1 MVANQI
7 RNFSRAITYSVLY
20 KAIQILSQAIT
31 ILFLANLTTPE
42 MQGLFYVFWSLIG
55 LQIFVEMGLGGVIQ
69 SYASH
74 IWTTL
79 TIKEG
84 GQLSGEEEQLVKAR
98 ELFVLGKIW
107 FAIGGTILVIILIP
121 VGLSLLSM
129 ADVSSDHYYLQWICA
144 SILAGTII
152 SLQVYW
158 SILEGFDQV
167 EAYYRFR
174 SVQALLGSAMLW
186 LTIWLGYELWAIVVS
201 LTIQFLV
208 AIHFLIGRFG
218 PVFGALFQLSKFKQP
233 NGLLAREI
241 FPFQWRVAV
250 SFISGYFCFTVQTP
264 LAMYF
269 FGEET
274 AGQIGMTWQL
284 TGIVSTIAGAFV
296 VPMGPRLA
304 MAVKNA
310 ERKRVWQIFRLMH
323 IVSAVVAVLLALG
336 LLIGFSTVEYL
347 GINALTKVKQ
357 SLASLEILM
366 FFLLGQLCVVLML
379 PSGYYF
385 RAHKD
390 WPLTLLSL
398 ASAVCNVV
406 ISIILMKLYGIIGI
420 SVGFALSQIFALP
433 MLFYIFKRRK
443 KVYLHRRYV

>member
-1 MVANQI
+1 VINQI

-20 KAIQILSQAIT
+20 KALQILSQAIT
-31 ILFLANLTTPE
+31 ILILANLTTPE
-42 MQGLFYVFWSLIG
+42 IQGLFYVFWSLIG

-79 TIKEG
+79 KITKD
-84 GQLSGEEEQLVKAR
+84 GQLSGEDEQLA
-98 ELFVLGKIW
+98 EASDLFVLGKIW
-107 FAIGGTILVIILIP
+107 FVVGGTILVMILIP
-121 VGLSLLSM
+121 VGLSLLSV
-129 ADVSSDHYYLQWICA
+129 ADMSSDHYYPQWICA
-144 SILAGTII
+144 SILVGAII

-158 SILEGFDQV
+158 SVLEGFNQV

-174 SVQALLGSAMLW
+174 SAQAILGSAMLW

-201 LTIQFLV
+201 LTIQLLA
-208 AIHFLIGRFG
+208 AIYFLIRRFG
-218 PVFGALFQLSKFKQP
+218 PVFGALFQIGKFKQP
-233 NGLLAREI
+233 NGALAREI
-241 FPFQWRVAV
+241 FPFQWRIAV

-274 AGQIGMTWQL
+274 AGQVGMTWQL
-284 TGIVSTIAGAFV
+284 TGIVSTMAGAFI

-304 MAVKNA
+304 MAVKNVN
-310 ERKRVWQIFRLMH
+310 RDTVRHIFRLMH
-323 IVSAVVAVLLALG
+323 ILSAAVAMLLAMG
-336 LLIGFSTVEYL
+336 LLIGFLTVEYL
-347 GINALTKVKQ
+347 GIDVLTKVKE
-357 SLASLEILM
+357 SLAGRDILL
-366 FFLLGQLCVVLML
+366 FFLLGQLCMVLML
-379 PSGYYF
+379 PSSYYF

-406 ISIILMKLYGIIGI
+406 ISIILMKIYGIIGLAA
-420 SVGFALSQIFALP
+420 GFALSQIFSIPL
-433 MLFYIFKRRK
+433 LFYILSRRK
-443 KVYLHRRYV
+443 KVYLQSEYV